1 MAKDILQISE
11 FGFTAWEF
19 ISAIYE
25 SSWDKLIVS
34 RNNNSFKQC
43 VYSQFNRT
51 PNNIAIF
58 KPMKEKQADMSRIP
72 LSIPSRLSKTVL
84 AKSKYFNKNLLS
96 NFSFKNSD
104 YLYAQV
110 SKSNIENIIRIKDA
124 FSNLSSNKINK
135 IHKVMNNSTQKDK
148 LKINITTKGP
158 SRKQI
163 IVSIG
168 TNNSERIIAQAD
180 NYISNISRLLKSIKY
195 KVSMNYIWFDNKR
208 VFITTNKVA
217 ISSDFKIMKNYIK
230 NLNNVD
236 LNNVMNPILSQSKSY
251 LKILDISY
259 F

>member
-1 MAKDILQISE
+1 
-11 FGFTAWEF
+11 
-19 ISAIYE
+19 
-25 SSWDKLIVS
+25 
-34 RNNNSFKQC
+34 
-43 VYSQFNRT
+43 
-51 PNNIAIF
+51 
-58 KPMKEKQADMSRIP
+58 MKEKQADMSRIP

-124 FSNLSSNKINK
+124 FPKLSSNKINK

-195 KVSMNYIWFDNKR
+195 KVSMNYI
-208 VFITTNKVA
+208 
-217 ISSDFKIMKNYIK
+217 
-230 NLNNVD
+230 
-236 LNNVMNPILSQSKSY
+236 
-251 LKILDISY
+251 
-259 F
+259 